1 MESKIQKW
9 GNSNGVR
16 IPKVFLDA
24 LDLKKDDLVDI
35 KKEEDKIIITKIKRE
50 KVSLKER
57 IEKYDGPNLCEE
69 FTWDDKVGKEIW

>member
-24 LDLKKDDLVDI
+24 LNLKKDDLVDI
-35 KKEEDKIIITKIKRE
+35 KKEEDKIVITKIKRE
-50 KVSLKER
+50 NVSLKER
-57 IEKYDGPNLCEE
+57 IEQYDGPNLCED
-69 FTWDDKVGKEIW
+69 FTWDENVGKEIW